1 MLRSVF
7 CLPNRSKRYQ
17 INDFSLRSFNV
28 VWTNRYRSFSE
39 MKTLHKFFGPLK
51 EIALV
56 KLIDCVVWYSYSLWS
71 ASLMTLD
78 SRASQCVIFASE
90 SHSSVKLRTN
100 EIESVGVWKVVRC
113 LAIGPFSVLT
123 FRHSVNCY
131 GINDTRLHLSH
142 HLSSWTP
149 ISYFVMLFQLRF
161 MFLTLRQS
169 SFCPIFCPS
178 IRFHCV
184 LFFCYFIEQLNLLS
198 IYLAHGF
205 RFLCTSKIQAYILK
219 RLSSWIPFA
228 WFDINDATCY
238 RMNIG
243 KVCGV
248 IMNAWSGRKMNSG
261 K

>member
-113 LAIGPFSVLT
+113 LAIGPLSVLT
-123 FRHSVNCY
+123 FRHSV
-131 GINDTRLHLSH
+131 
-142 HLSSWTP
+142 
-149 ISYFVMLFQLRF
+149 QLPWNQRY
-161 MFLTLRQS
+161 TIASKS
-169 SFCPIFCPS
+169 SFVIVDTNILFRYAISVKIYVSNASSIF
-178 IRFHCV
+178 
-184 LFFCYFIEQLNLLS
+184 LLS
-198 IYLAHGF
+198 N
-205 RFLCTSKIQAYILK
+205 FLPVDSVSLCFIFFAIL
-219 RLSSWIPFA
+219 L
-228 WFDINDATCY
+228 N
-238 RMNIG
+238 N
-243 KVCGV
+243 
-248 IMNAWSGRKMNSG
+248 
-261 K
+261 